1 MDKKMILL
9 SACFL
14 TFMTAPIAANA
25 KSIDSKPPTDSQK
38 QIQDDLTAIKQQKV
52 LVQEEMEATAEK
64 IKALDQQITTSKEKI
79 QKKENEL
86 KKIQGKMN
94 RLNKEEK
101 RITTLLN
108 NRKQE
113 FKDRVA
119 AYYRTDGEIS
129 FLNVVLSVN
138 SFGEFIDHFFAY
150 DKIVNKD
157 KEFIE
162 EYIANQNKV
171 ASIKGKVQSL
181 QKSTMEEKAELEE
194 IKAGQEKNK
203 KEKEKL
209 SKFLEK
215 KKKQLEKE
223 EQEKTIALELLQKKG
238 KEILDLINHN
248 GSENKENV
256 VKINS
261 IIAPFVPDSQKLEQV
276 TGVPASITLGQII
289 LESSGR
295 YNGLSGLA
303 YKAKNLF
310 GIKGT
315 GTAGSVKVETTEY
328 VKGEKIVVIAEF
340 AKYKTYYD
348 SMLDH
353 ANLLLTPRYQKYLK
367 DATNIV
373 DYAHGIHDAGYA
385 TDPEYANKLLKIIY
399 QYDLWK
405 LDEFND

>member
-1 MDKKMILL
+1 MDKKIILL

-14 TFMTAPIAANA
+14 TFMAAPIAANA
-25 KSIDSKPPTDSQK
+25 ETARSTPPTDTQK
-38 QIQDDLTAIKQQKV
+38 QIESDLSAIKQQKL
-52 LVQEEMEATAEK
+52 LVQEEIEVTAKK
-64 IKALDQQITTSKEKI
+64 IKALDQQITSSKEKI
-79 QKKENEL
+79 HIKEKELNE
-86 KKIQGKMN
+86 IQRKMDH
-94 RLNKEEK
+94 LNKEEK

-108 NRKQE
+108 NRKDE

-119 AYYRTDGEIS
+119 AYYRTDGQMS
-129 FLNVVLSVN
+129 FLNVILSVN

-150 DKIVNKD
+150 DKIVNED
-157 KEFIE
+157 KRFIE
-162 EYIANQNKV
+162 EYIADQNEVATIKEKV
-171 ASIKGKVQSL
+171 QTLQDSTLKEKEELESIK
-181 QKSTMEEKAELEE
+181 AN
-194 IKAGQEKNK
+194 QENNK

-209 SKFLEK
+209 SRFLEK

-223 EQEKTIALELLQKKG
+223 EKEKTIALELLQENG
-238 KEILDLINHN
+238 EAILDLINHN
-248 GSENKENV
+248 GSQNQGNV
-256 VKINS
+256 EKINS
-261 IIAPFVPDSQKLEQV
+261 IIVPFVPDSQKLEQEK
-276 TGVPASITLGQII
+276 GVPASITLGQII

-315 GTAGSVKVETTEY
+315 GTAGSVKVKTTEY
-328 VKGEKIVVIAEF
+328 VKGEKIEVTAEF
-340 AKYKTYYD
+340 AKYETYYD

-367 DATNIV
+367 DVTNIV

-385 TDPEYANKLLKIIY
+385 TDPEYADKLLKIIY

-405 LDEFND
+405 LDQLK